1 MKSHP
6 QVKASQVK
14 SHPHVKA
21 AQTESNNEVRRLME
35 QSFFAQHT
43 HRYIFFSSPI
53 TRAAHV
59 PEVAQ
64 DIHHGLDAVFS
75 PEHGM
80 KLGKQW
86 LWPKTGWS
94 EINT

>member
-1 MKSHP
+1 
-6 QVKASQVK
+6 
-14 SHPHVKA
+14 
-21 AQTESNNEVRRLME
+21 ME
-35 QSFFAQHT
+35 QSFNCKHLAQRT
-43 HRYIFFSSPI
+43 HRYIVFSSPI

-80 KLGKQW
+80 KQHWANNGYG
-86 LWPKTGWS
+86 PKLAGQK
-94 EINT
+94 